1 MVTPVSP
8 IYFAKSQLQFLI
20 DVLRHRGYSVVGPTV
35 DQEAIVYSEIQ
46 SIDQLPQGWTDEQ
59 APGHY
64 RLKKRDDESLFG
76 FVVGPHSWKKYLF
89 PPKTTLLSAERTES
103 GWQFITRSADTTKFA
118 LLGVRACEL
127 AAMRIQDQVFL
138 DGPYQDPLYRE
149 RREQLFVIAVNC
161 TQAASTCFCTSMK
174 TGPRCEKG
182 FDLALT
188 EIDSGF
194 LCEVGSERGREVLDV
209 FVNLAR
215 RASEGT
221 SVVSNTD
228 NDNVISPSIDDAT
241 PEQLR
246 LAENARQQAVAQITK
261 HMETSDLPGLLL
273 SNLDHPRW
281 KDVGERC
288 LSCTNCTMVCPTCFC
303 SSVTEVRD
311 LNMDRVER
319 ERTWDSC
326 FNPYFSY
333 LGGSLVR
340 NDTASRYR
348 QWLTHKLD
356 GWHAQFGTSGCV
368 GCGRCITWCP
378 VGIDIT
384 EEVAAIREGASP

>member
-1 MVTPVSP
+1 M
-8 IYFAKSQLQFLI
+8 
-20 DVLRHRGYSVVGPTV
+20 
-35 DQEAIVYSEIQ
+35 
-46 SIDQLPQGWTDEQ
+46 PQGWTDEQ

-228 NDNVISPSIDDAT
+228 NDNGLGTRASIRISAISAAASFVTIP
-241 PEQLR
+241 
-246 LAENARQQAVAQITK
+246 
-261 HMETSDLPGLLL
+261 
-273 SNLDHPRW
+273 PRAI
-281 KDVGERC
+281 
-288 LSCTNCTMVCPTCFC
+288 
-303 SSVTEVRD
+303 
-311 LNMDRVER
+311 
-319 ERTWDSC
+319 
-326 FNPYFSY
+326 
-333 LGGSLVR
+333 GS
-340 NDTASRYR
+340 
-348 QWLTHKLD
+348 
-356 GWHAQFGTSGCV
+356 G
-368 GCGRCITWCP
+368 
-378 VGIDIT
+378 
-384 EEVAAIREGASP
+384 